1 MAEPTPW
8 VAAFLER
15 RADLIRYF
23 AARVGESEAEDLVQE
38 TWLRVA
44 ALPLDTDIHSP
55 GAFIYRLGHNIMLDR
70 IRQDRSRARRD
81 AEWRRAH
88 RVETSS
94 GEDIHDAVPADEALI
109 ARERL
114 RRMQEALTQLP
125 EPVQQTFRL
134 HKLEGLSHSQVAT
147 RLGVSRS
154 LVEKRMMQA
163 LKHLLARLGQ

>member
-15 RADLIRYF
+15 RADLKRYF
-23 AARVGESEAEDLVQE
+23 AARVGETEAEDLVQE
-38 TWLRVA
+38 TCLRVA
-44 ALPLDTDIHSP
+44 ALPADADIRSS

-70 IRQDRSRARRD
+70 IRQDRSRAGRD
-81 AEWRRAH
+81 AEWRRTH
-88 RVETSS
+88 GMLTST
-94 GEDIHDAVPADEALI
+94 GEEIHDAVPADEALI

-114 RRMQEALTQLP
+114 RQMQDALAQLP
-125 EPVQQTFRL
+125 EPIQQTFRL
-134 HKLEGLSHSQVAT
+134 HKLDGFSHSEVAV